1 LEIDKE
7 FGTPGTIIFP
17 RIPLREICKN
27 TEESVISTVLNDLE
41 GETSLKAN
49 YVILATGREYV
60 ISVSLI
66 AVH

>member
-1 LEIDKE
+1 M
-7 FGTPGTIIFP
+7 IIFP

-41 GETSLKAN
+41 GETSLKAKD
-49 YVILATGREYV
+49 VILATGREYV
-60 ISVSLI
+60 MSVSLI